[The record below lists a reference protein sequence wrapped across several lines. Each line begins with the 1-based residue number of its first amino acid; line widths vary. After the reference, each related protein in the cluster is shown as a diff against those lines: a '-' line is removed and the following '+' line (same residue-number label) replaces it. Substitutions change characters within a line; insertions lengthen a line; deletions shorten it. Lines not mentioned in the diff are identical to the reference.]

1 MGADD
6 GTARS
11 QTAPGKSERLGP
23 ESDNA
28 SADASDASDHGAVIA
43 NHPAVMD
50 CINALLGD
58 RWNTTKRQQLADAVG
73 EAIDDPHTPCTEQ
86 EVLDALSATPPTL
99 EHRKFPE
106 DWVREWLRTKRT
118 KAEQAARASP
128 KHRVDLSKLDPIE
141 LGIYKRRHPEEFPEE
156 VTSTA

>member
-11 QTAPGKSERLGP
+11 QTAPGESERLGP
-23 ESDNA
+23 GRGA
-28 SADASDASDHGAVIA
+28 VQAGASDADDHSAVIA
-43 NHPAVMD
+43 GHPAVMD
-50 CINALLGD
+50 CINALLAD
-58 RWNTTKRQQLADAVG
+58 RWNLTKRQQLADAVG

-86 EVLDALSATPPTL
+86 EVIDSLRAAPPTL

-106 DWVREWLRTKRT
+106 DWVREWLRAKRT

-128 KHRVDLSKLDPIE
+128 KHRVDLSKLDSIE
-141 LGIYKRRHPEEFPEE
+141 LAIYKQRHPDEFPEE
-156 VTSTA
+156 VSSTA